1 MACALRPLLLVA
13 LCALLPALPRAEIAV
28 EHAFCLRPSDAL
40 VQELLD
46 WIGAASGYDVAGA
59 RADPPAIFFC
69 DEGDVLDYPG
79 GTAVVE
85 PGERGVYDYEARVIY
100 LVGPWSPEDPR
111 QRSVLLHELVHDV
124 QFANRAWECPNA
136 TEWEAYKLQ
145 EAWMAEQGLVAEFD
159 WVRIWFWSKCAGS
172 PHP

>member
-1 MACALRPLLLVA
+1 MHTALRAFAVLAVLAAPF
-13 LCALLPALPRAEIAV
+13 PANAEIV
-28 EHAFCLRPSDAL
+28 PEREDCMRPSPGIVAAL
-40 VQELLD
+40 FD
-46 WIGAASGYDVAGA
+46 WIGAASGYEVAGVKT
-59 RADPPAIFFC
+59 DPPAIFFC

-79 GTAVVE
+79 GNALVE

-100 LVGPWSPEDPR
+100 LVGPWDPANLR

-124 QFANRAWECPNA
+124 QFANRAWQCPNA

-159 WVRIWFWSKCAGS
+159 WLQIWFWSKCGQT

>member
-1 MACALRPLLLVA
+1 MRPAFRALALVA
-13 LCALLPALPRAEIAV
+13 AFMAAAPSAFAEVVAAREDCTRPSPALVA
-28 EHAFCLRPSDAL
+28 
-40 VQELLD
+40 ELLD

-159 WVRIWFWSKCAGS
+159 WVRIWFWSKCAGN

>member
-1 MACALRPLLLVA
+1 MHPCVRALA
-13 LCALLPALPRAEIAV
+13 LAAALAAASPAPAEIAP
-28 EHAFCLRPSDAL
+28 ERADCARPAPDLIA
-40 VQELLD
+40 ELLD
-46 WIGAASGYDVAGA
+46 WIGAASGYDVKKAK
-59 RADPPAIFFC
+59 ADPPAIFFC
-69 DEGDVLDYPG
+69 DEGDVLAYPG
-79 GTAVVE
+79 GNALVE

-100 LVGPWSPEDPR
+100 LVGPWDPENPR

-124 QFANRAWECPNA
+124 QFTNRSWACPNA

-159 WVRIWFWSKCAGS
+159 WLQIWFWSKCGES